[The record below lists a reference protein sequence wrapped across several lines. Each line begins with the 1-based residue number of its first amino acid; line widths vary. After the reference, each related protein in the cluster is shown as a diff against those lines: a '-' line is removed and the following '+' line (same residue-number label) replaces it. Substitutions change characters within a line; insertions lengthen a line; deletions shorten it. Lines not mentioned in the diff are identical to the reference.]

1 MLTSPRL
8 DFLLCSMG
16 QRNPLNRR
24 MRTRMS
30 GGVAGERGRP
40 LPLCR
45 YRTQSTGGAA
55 RVSHTYA
62 QNVVHVVFST
72 KGRHKAIE
80 GEFRPQLWAY
90 VTGICRK
97 LDIYVHSVGGMEDH
111 LHLLIQIPPVLTL
124 SKTVATLK
132 ANSSRWAS
140 EEGHKFAW
148 QQGYAAFSVSASVI
162 PIVIRYIRNQE
173 EHHKKMDF
181 DVEFVALLKKHGIE
195 FDPKYVFD

>member
-1 MLTSPRL
+1 M
-8 DFLLCSMG
+8 
-16 QRNPLNRR
+16 
-24 MRTRMS
+24 
-30 GGVAGERGRP
+30 
-40 LPLCR
+40 
-45 YRTQSTGGAA
+45 
-55 RVSHTYA
+55 SHTYA

-80 GEFRPQLWAY
+80 GEFRPQLWDY

-111 LHLLIQIPPVLTL
+111 LHLLIQIPPALTL
-124 SKTVATLK
+124 SKAVATIK

-140 EEGHKFAW
+140 EGGHKFSW

-162 PIVIRYIRNQE
+162 PLVIRYIRNQE

-181 DVEFVALLKKHGIE
+181 DAEFVALLKKHGIE
-195 FDPKYVFD
+195 FDPKYVFG